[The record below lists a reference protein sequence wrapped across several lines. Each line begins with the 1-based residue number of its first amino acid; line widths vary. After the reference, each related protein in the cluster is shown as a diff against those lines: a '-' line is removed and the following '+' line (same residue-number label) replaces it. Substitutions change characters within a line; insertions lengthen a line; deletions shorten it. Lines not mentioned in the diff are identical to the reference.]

1 MRTHTSLKPGLLLKL
16 TNLLSWVRNKREP
29 PPSPKPHIPL
39 SGGGGQPGAGQQPAG
54 AGRQIVRAA
63 YGPRASARATF
74 SNFCM
79 VSASARIKVIEKT
92 QVLGL
97 FLYIVIYKDKPP
109 LGLGVLHAFF
119 LHERLSACLRHV
131 VK

>member
-1 MRTHTSLKPGLLLKL
+1 MQ
-16 TNLLSWVRNKREP
+16 
-29 PPSPKPHIPL
+29 
-39 SGGGGQPGAGQQPAG
+39 QPGAGQQPAG

-109 LGLGVLHAFF
+109 SDLGYYMHHFF
-119 LHERLSACLRHV
+119 YKSLKFSIITAL
-131 VK
+131 